1 MKTGPRGIPGL
12 AGVDG
17 PRGLPG
23 YEGGKGEKGKKTA
36 FRFIVFYLR
45 TVATCSCAYI

>member
-36 FRFIVFYLR
+36 FRFIVFYLHTR
-45 TVATCSCAYI
+45 TYLIQN